1 MGQQLVVRTSYK
13 WGRIKLKRFNVFN
26 WLHKWE
32 DMLDDAEMNEALKGF
47 KQAEHI
53 KDTFHARNR
62 RI

>member
-1 MGQQLVVRTSYK
+1 
-13 WGRIKLKRFNVFN
+13 
-26 WLHKWE
+26 
-32 DMLDDAEMNEALKGF
+32 MLDDAEMNEALKSF

>member
-1 MGQQLVVRTSYK
+1 MT
-13 WGRIKLKRFNVFN
+13 RFNVFE

-32 DMLDDAEMNEALKGF
+32 DMLDDAEMNEALRDF
-47 KQAEHI
+47 KKAEHI

>member
-1 MGQQLVVRTSYK
+1 M
-13 WGRIKLKRFNVFN
+13 KRFSVLE

-32 DMLDDAEMNEALKGF
+32 DMLDDAEMNEALRDF
-47 KQAEHI
+47 KKAEHI